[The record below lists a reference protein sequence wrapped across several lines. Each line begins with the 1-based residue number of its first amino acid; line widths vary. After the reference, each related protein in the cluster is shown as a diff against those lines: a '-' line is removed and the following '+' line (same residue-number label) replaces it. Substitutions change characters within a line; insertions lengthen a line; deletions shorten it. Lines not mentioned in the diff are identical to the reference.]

1 MLAVNA
7 LTFCG
12 TRLLRTGITPHI
24 LATSLD
30 AYIPFLPCMIIIYLL
45 AFVHW
50 FLGYLVLAHEPKRTC
65 WRYAVAFSVAL
76 LLGGICFLAFP
87 TVMERPVPDGRGFFS
102 RLVAWIYTIDTPDNL
117 FPSFHCLQS
126 WLFTHLFWESPRV
139 RKPWKY
145 VSLTFTFAVF
155 AAVLLVKQHVL
166 VDIPAGVLAAEL
178 GMLLTRPLFR
188 ERKETGSESK
198 A

>member
-7 LTFCG
+7 LTFSG
-12 TRLLRTGITPHI
+12 TRLLRTGIAPRS
-24 LATSLD
+24 LATALD
-30 AYIPFLPCMIIIYLL
+30 AAIPFVPAMIVIYLL

-65 WRYAVAFSVAL
+65 WRYALAFSAAL
-76 LLGGICFLAFP
+76 LLGGVCFLVFP
-87 TVMERPVPDGRGFFS
+87 TVMERPVPEGRDCFS
-102 RLVAWIYTIDTPDNL
+102 RLVAWIYAIDTPDNL

-126 WLFTHLFWESPRV
+126 WLFTRLLWHSPRV
-139 RKPWKY
+139 CKPWKLASA
-145 VSLTFTFAVF
+145 VFTFAVF

-166 VDIPAGVLAAEL
+166 VDIPAGIIAAEL
-178 GMLLTRPLFR
+178 GLLLTRPLFR
-188 ERKETGSESK
+188 GQKQTAAAAE